1 MKGCFDMI
9 EDNIAILLKDNG
21 KISYISR
28 DKLSGNV
35 RKKLKKKNVKFLLI
49 PVGIFTPEYVVID
62 INDVMKKFGVL
73 DMDYSLSVLSNKVLD
88 YENFNGS
95 STLDSKRSIFNITNY
110 ADFISV
116 IYSLIRISTFN
127 HIYNSLSNTFT
138 LGLNERFLILSN
150 VVIKYRIDAICNTSD
165 KDLVK
170 VSESNIIELIE
181 DVIGDDSLKN
191 QLTSSAKISRGSQK
205 RIIIDFANGEWF
217 MGTRKEMTDEMVI
230 GCPLSWYNSMV
241 FISYKDYENLSL
253 VEGGTVTLVGFD
265 SASSIR
271 DVSFEELVYILGLE
285 EPFSVDVIEQRPDIF
300 FIEEKAVDAIYTSN
314 DILAYASEL
323 PNLMMTYDLLLKIV
337 GENEFSGLTAEIVLF
352 PNKENIDMRC
362 YCQLDPFIFNINN
375 IIKDNDTS
383 ENTDSLSE
391 FFNAYNVYVDRI
403 RDL

>member
-1 MKGCFDMI
+1 
-9 EDNIAILLKDNG
+9 
-21 KISYISR
+21 
-28 DKLSGNV
+28 
-35 RKKLKKKNVKFLLI
+35 
-49 PVGIFTPEYVVID
+49 
-62 INDVMKKFGVL
+62 
-73 DMDYSLSVLSNKVLD
+73 
-88 YENFNGS
+88 
-95 STLDSKRSIFNITNY
+95 
-110 ADFISV
+110 
-116 IYSLIRISTFN
+116 
-127 HIYNSLSNTFT
+127 
-138 LGLNERFLILSN
+138 
-150 VVIKYRIDAICNTSD
+150 
-165 KDLVK
+165 
-170 VSESNIIELIE
+170 
-181 DVIGDDSLKN
+181 
-191 QLTSSAKISRGSQK
+191 
-205 RIIIDFANGEWF
+205 
-217 MGTRKEMTDEMVI
+217 
-230 GCPLSWYNSMV
+230 MV

-300 FIEEKAVDAIYTSN
+300 FIEEKAVDALYTSN

-403 RDL
+403 RNL